1 MDRDMAQSITDIE
14 SLGLLLNEEFSVHNP
29 QVIEFKNTGKT
40 LPYGHLA
47 IETFFYM
54 ENSS

>member
-14 SLGLLLNEEFSVHNP
+14 SLGLFLNEEFSVHNP
-29 QVIEFKNTGKT
+29 QVIELKNTGKI